1 MGIMAQEMGI
11 MAQEMGIMAQE
22 IGMGKPDSW
31 GLGTMM

>member
-1 MGIMAQEMGI
+1 MGI

-31 GLGTMM
+31 GLGTMI

>member
-1 MGIMAQEMGI
+1 MGIMAQEM
-11 MAQEMGIMAQE
+11 EIMAQE

>member
-1 MGIMAQEMGI
+1 MGI